1 MSIRSWPINERKA
14 PLPFDLLS
22 ARVSLCCALLGIS
35 ASISDAQELPGREL
49 RQVFAANDFVQPLF
63 LTHAG
68 DGSDRIFVVEKMGRI
83 KVMPNRDDAV
93 ATDFL
98 DLRDRVNDSGDGG
111 LLSVAFH
118 PEHSTNS
125 LFYVYYTF
133 GNFFSRLSKFRVSG
147 DPNVADV
154 ESERVLWEV
163 SQPATNHNGGQLA
176 FGPDGM
182 LYVGLG
188 DGGRAGD
195 EFRSTQDPT
204 TWLGAI
210 LRIDV
215 DVRTAGLEYGIPPD
229 NPFVGNSQDW
239 REEIW
244 AYGLRIPWRFSFDR
258 KNGQL
263 WAGDVGQASWEE
275 IDLIEKGANYGWNR
289 MEGFHCF
296 SPQTD
301 CDTVGLALPVFEY
314 GHEGGGASIT
324 GGYVYRAA
332 RLGGLYGVYIY
343 GDFITKKI
351 WGLRYEEGEVRSNDL
366 IATSPSRISSFGE
379 DESGEVYIVGF
390 GGPIYVFELLPGE
403 MPTTVLSEEKK
414 LPQAHALHQNYP
426 NPFNPSTTISFTVAT
441 RGPVELSVF
450 DLLGRRVRIL
460 SEGPRSAGQHT
471 VVWDGTDEKE
481 RAVGSGIYVYRLRIA
496 DFVQMRKMVLVK

>member
-1 MSIRSWPINERKA
+1 MKYY
-14 PLPFDLLS
+14 
-22 ARVSLCCALLGIS
+22 VGLCCALLGIS
-35 ASISDAQELPGREL
+35 VSISDAQELPAREL

-68 DGSDRIFVVEKMGRI
+68 DGSDRIFVVEKPGRI
-83 KVMPNRDDAV
+83 KVMPNVDDAV

-98 DLRDRVNDSGDGG
+98 DIRDQVNPVSEGG

-118 PEHSTNS
+118 PEHGTNG
-125 LFYVYYTF
+125 LFYVYYTR
-133 GNFFSRLSKFRVSG
+133 GTFFSRVSEFRVSG

-188 DGGRAGD
+188 DGGGGGD
-195 EFRSTQDPT
+195 TFRNGQDPT
-204 TWLGAI
+204 TWLAAI

-215 DVRTAGLEYGIPPD
+215 DARTAGLQYGIPPD

-239 REEIW
+239 REDIW
-244 AYGLRIPWRFSFDR
+244 AYGLRNPWRFSFDR
-258 KNGQL
+258 KSGQL
-263 WAGDVGQASWEE
+263 WAGDVGQSLWEE
-275 IDLIEKGANYGWNR
+275 VDVIEKGANYGWNR

-296 SPQTD
+296 SPQTN
-301 CDTVGLALPVFEY
+301 CDTVGLTLPVFEY
-314 GHEGGGASIT
+314 GHDVGASIT

-332 RLGGLYGVYIY
+332 RLSGLYGVYIY
-343 GDFITKKI
+343 GDFVSKRI
-351 WGLRYEEGEVRSNDL
+351 WGLRYEEDKVRSNDL
-366 IATSPSRISSFGE
+366 IATSPSSISSFGE

-390 GGPIYVFELLPGE
+390 EGPIYLIELLPGE
-403 MPTTVLSEEKK
+403 MPTAVLSEEGE

-441 RGPVELSVF
+441 SGPVELSVF

-460 SEGPRSAGQHT
+460 TEGPRPSGQHT

-481 RAVGSGIYVYRLRIA
+481 RAVGSGIYVYRLRIT
-496 DFVQMRKMVLVK
+496 DFVQTRKMVLVK

>member
-1 MSIRSWPINERKA
+1 MKYC
-14 PLPFDLLS
+14 
-22 ARVSLCCALLGIS
+22 VSLCCALLGIS
-35 ASISDAQELPGREL
+35 ASISDAQELPAREL

-68 DGSDRIFVVEKMGRI
+68 DGSDRIFVVEKPGRV
-83 KVMPNRDDAV
+83 KVMPNVDHAV

-98 DLRDRVNDSGDGG
+98 DIQDQVNDKLEGG

-118 PEHSTNS
+118 PRYADNGR
-125 LFYVYYTF
+125 LYVYYTHGDF
-133 GNFFSRLSKFRVSG
+133 ISRVSEFEVSS
-147 DPNVADV
+147 DPDAADIQ
-154 ESERVLWEV
+154 SERVLWET
-163 SQPATNHNGGQLA
+163 SQPSAIHNGGQLA

-188 DGGRAGD
+188 DGGGVGPQFGNA
-195 EFRSTQDPT
+195 QDPT

-215 DVRTAGLEYGIPPD
+215 NARTANLQYGIPPD

-244 AYGLRIPWRFSFDR
+244 AYGLRNPWRFSFDR
-258 KNGQL
+258 KSGQL
-263 WAGDVGQASWEE
+263 WAGDVGQNKWEE
-275 IDLIEKGANYGWNR
+275 VDLIEKGANYGWNR
-289 MEGFHCF
+289 MEGFHCIF
-296 SPQTD
+296 IY
-301 CDTVGLALPVFEY
+301 CDTVGFALPVFEY
-314 GHEGGGASIT
+314 GHIGGAGAAVT

-332 RLGGLYGVYIY
+332 RLGGLYGVYLY
-343 GDFITKKI
+343 GDFITKEI
-351 WGLRYEEGEVRSNDL
+351 WGLRYEEGKVRSNDL
-366 IATSPSRISSFGE
+366 IATCPSHISSFGE

-390 GGPIYVFELLPGE
+390 DGPIYVFELLPGE
-403 MPTTVLSEEKK
+403 MPAAVLSEESE
-414 LPQAHALHQNYP
+414 LPPARALHQNYP

-471 VVWDGTDEKE
+471 VVWDGTDEKG

-496 DFVQMRKMVLVK
+496 DFAQTRKMVLVK